1 MAKIRKK
8 IKIIPALA
16 VICAAL
22 IGITSCSL
30 LEGIGEFLS
39 ELTTSAVTSGEQQTS
54 AATEEPEGGIPF
66 RHTPEIGSYSVAQD
80 EFPDELEEEASGII
94 DEAISKALAYLE
106 VMRDD
111 RHSKTTFEY
120 DEDSTGYISELSET
134 ELSYYRK
141 IVGYA
146 SKLEQFKITDSEYP
160 GGGDALKDFYFS
172 VYRPLAYCEP
182 GIASYFC
189 VEPTSLVRADFTTFY
204 TSVYDVYFDPY
215 RDGNASVKSGKT
227 DMESVKHAA
236 LLLDRVVK
244 RIVRFMPE
252 DISAYDKYY
261 YLAAVLS
268 ERTVYDKRPD
278 NCFTAFGAL
287 IGGRA
292 VCEGYACAYYLL
304 CKEANLWCAY
314 RDGLPEGVGHG
325 WNMIK
330 LDSGI
335 YNVDVTWC
343 DGYGLPYE
351 RDWYD
356 CFVKSDAVFVEDG
369 HCATSGVSGT
379 GEFEASPYEE
389 WK

>member
-1 MAKIRKK
+1 M
-8 IKIIPALA
+8 IKRILSAVLALA
-16 VICAAL
+16 AVCAVLMCAV
-22 IGITSCSL
+22 SCD
-30 LEGIGEFLS
+30 FLDTIIEILP
-39 ELTTSAVTSGEQQTS
+39 ELTETEDSVTETDAEQT
-54 AATEEPEGGIPF
+54 TEPPANEPPY
-66 RHTPEIGSYSVAQD
+66 RHTPEIGTYVLAQD
-80 EFPDELEEEASGII
+80 EFPDELEEEASDII
-94 DEAISKALAYLE
+94 DGAISKALAYLE

-111 RHSKTTFEY
+111 RHSKTTFAY
-120 DEDSTGYISELSET
+120 DEDATGYISELSET
-134 ELSYYRK
+134 ELSFYRK

-146 SKLEQFKITDSEYP
+146 SKLEHFKITDSEYP

-189 VEPTSLVRADFTTFY
+189 TEPTSLVRPDFTTFY

-236 LLLDRVVK
+236 GLLDRVVK
-244 RIVRFMPE
+244 RVVRFMPD

-268 ERTVYDKRPD
+268 ERTSYDKRPD

-330 LDSGI
+330 LDSGV

-356 CFVKSDAVFVEDG
+356 CFIKSDAAFVEDG
-369 HCATSGVSGT
+369 HRSTSGVSGT
-379 GEFEASPYEE
+379 GEFEPSPYEE
-389 WK
+389 LK